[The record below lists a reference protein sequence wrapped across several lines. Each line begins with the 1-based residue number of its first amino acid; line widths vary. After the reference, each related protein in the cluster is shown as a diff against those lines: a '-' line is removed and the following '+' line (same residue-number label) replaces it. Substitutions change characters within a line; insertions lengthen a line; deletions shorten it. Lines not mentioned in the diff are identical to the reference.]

1 MCKCLMPLENCCVQV
16 VVIIDIF
23 AGHRGE
29 CTQLRGPARE
39 WFNVKLYLE
48 KGLVLNY
55 LEAIGLILNYF
66 GGMV

>member
-1 MCKCLMPLENCCVQV
+1 M
-16 VVIIDIF
+16 
-23 AGHRGE
+23 
-29 CTQLRGPARE
+29 QLRDPARE